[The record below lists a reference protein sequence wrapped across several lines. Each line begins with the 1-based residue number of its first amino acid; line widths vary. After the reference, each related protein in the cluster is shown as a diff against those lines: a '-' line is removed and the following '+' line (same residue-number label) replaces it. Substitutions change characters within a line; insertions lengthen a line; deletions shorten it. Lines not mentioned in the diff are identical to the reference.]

1 MRIAASEADG
11 DFGAAFRGLVFAPW
25 GWGGGTNKKRLP
37 ADAWTRDCRG
47 KSRGQETGGVTSVS
61 PQARAGGGWDWGGG
75 WDRGWWP
82 LRQREEKKQLKR
94 QDKKTHCQ

>member
-1 MRIAASEADG
+1 MLHQKQMETLEQR
-11 DFGAAFRGLVFAPW
+11 FVVWCLLL
-25 GWGGGTNKKRLP
+25 GGEKKTNKKCLP